1 MRTLSE
7 YSNPKSLSVRDTVLT
22 LLRLGLGV
30 DASAPISNDWAEVFD
45 VSSIQGVST
54 IVFDGVLK
62 MFGAGDSVPGMSEN
76 ERIYW
81 LANTYRQETLEM
93 AQRKAASDLAE
104 LFAKNNITTFALKGF
119 VVSECYP
126 VPSHRQAVDFDC
138 FLRPYPGQDF
148 DAYEKGNVLME
159 QNGFEVSRD
168 FYKHSHATV
177 GILQVENHCFLT
189 PFRGNK
195 TLKRFEIY
203 LQSLLKADNGA
214 DKIDGTELS
223 RPPVLFSALFLLEH
237 SYSHF
242 LLDGIAL
249 RHITDWAMFCRRHK
263 DEIDW
268 ETLERQVDEYGFR
281 RFYDALC
288 HVGEYVLGEREYVS
302 LSDPEKRM
310 MEGVW
315 EGQFADETENLFKSR
330 INKARNIFQ
339 MGWRYRLFSSI
350 SMPRAL
356 WIKIKGVLFIGNPK
370 LN

>member
-1 MRTLSE
+1 MRTLSV

-22 LLRLGLGV
+22 LLRLGLGIDV
-30 DASAPISNDWAEVFD
+30 SAPVSNDWAEVFD
-45 VSSIQGVST
+45 VASMQGVST

-168 FYKHSHATV
+168 YYKHSNATV

-242 LLDGIAL
+242 LLDGISL

-268 ETLERQVDEYGFR
+268 VTLEHQVDEYGFR